1 MKGKT
6 KQTGNEAGKVHVI
19 FRALVLA
26 AAVLA
31 AAGCAKKTESA
42 AVSGSA
48 AKDSRLVKGEAVA
61 TVFAVNTTKAV
72 RGQITNYLELNGDVE
87 TKSTVDIFADTM
99 GKLVTLN
106 IRVGDRITK
115 NQVIAEVDPSR
126 PGSVFVASPVKSPI
140 AGTITSIPVYVGS
153 TVSQA
158 TPIARITTTDR
169 LQIRTDV
176 AERFISQIRVGL
188 DAVLQFEAYPGES
201 FAAVISE
208 LSPVVD
214 PQTRT
219 LEVKLNLIRPDRR
232 IKAGMFAAIKIIT
245 ERKENI
251 VKIPADCVVRRFGEA
266 FVFVVKPDPG
276 TASGGT
282 VERRLI
288 TPGILID
295 NKIEIIDGLS
305 ADEPIVIQGQTLLED
320 KSAVKVVGETAPL
333 PVSDRIR

>member
-1 MKGKT
+1 MKDTNKR
-6 KQTGNEAGKVHVI
+6 TGTRAGGTVV
-19 FRALVLA
+19 FFGAVALA
-26 AAVLA
+26 AAVFVFT
-31 AAGCAKKTESA
+31 GCGKKTEASVGA
-42 AVSGSA
+42 DAA

-72 RGQITNYLELNGDVE
+72 RGGITNYLELNGDVE

-99 GKLVTLN
+99 GKLVSLK

-115 NQVIAEVDPSR
+115 DQVIAEVDPSR

-140 AGTITSIPVYVGS
+140 AGTITSIPVNIGS

-158 TPIARITTTDR
+158 TPIARITTTDS

-176 AERFISQIRVGL
+176 AERFISRIRVGL
-188 DAVLQFEAYPGES
+188 DALLEFEAYPGES
-201 FAAVISE
+201 FGARISE

-219 LEVKLNLIRPDRR
+219 LEVKLNLDRPDRR
-232 IKAGMFAAIKIIT
+232 IKAGMFASIKIIT
-245 ERKENI
+245 ERKDNI
-251 VKIPADCVVRRFGEA
+251 VKIPADGVVRRFGEA
-266 FVFVVKPDPG
+266 FVFVVKPDP
-276 TASGGT
+276 ASPSAGI
-282 VERRLI
+282 VERRVV

-295 NKIEIIDGLS
+295 NKIEIVGGLS
-305 ADEPIVIQGQTLLED
+305 PDEVIVIQGQTLLED
-320 KSAVKVVGETAPL
+320 KSAVKVVGEVAPL